1 MQSSII
7 SVEQATEL
15 LKDKDILFGAKS
27 NFSTTYYFF
36 FQGQKAVIINTPI
49 ENYLITQG
57 S

>member
-15 LKDKDILFGAKS
+15 LKDEDILLGVKS
-27 NFSTTYYFF
+27 NFSTTYYFILN
-36 FQGQKAVIINTPI
+36 GEEAAIINTPI